1 MLIGRD
7 RRQNIV
13 RSVCTTAARRR
24 VEQLSSVLAHG
35 TYRGS
40 VTTAIELADHVYRSW
55 NEGGLSVLTDCVHP
69 EIELICDPLR
79 PAESALRGIDGWR
92 HWVARWESS
101 YESMHVTIDGLVPI
115 EREHVLAFVSIE
127 ATPTGG
133 AQPLRWAAAHVW
145 TVREGRIARWETH
158 LDLGVARETLD

>member
-1 MLIGRD
+1 MAAR
-7 RRQNIV
+7 IV
-13 RSVCTTAARRR
+13 RVVPTAAE
-24 VEQLSSVLAHG
+24 V
-35 TYRGS
+35 
-40 VTTAIELADHVYRSW
+40 ADHVYESW
-55 NEGGLSVLTDCVHP
+55 NAGGLSVLAESVDP

-92 HWVARWESS
+92 QWVARWETS

-115 EREHVLAFVSIE
+115 DRENVLALVSIE

-133 AQPLRWAAAHVW
+133 AHPLQWAAAHVW

-158 LDLGVARETLD
+158 LDLGVARRTLD